1 MKKKKKKSIKK
12 EVAEEYDKYIEK
24 YSKGY
29 TKEQLEE
36 EHENTIESMLEL
48 KCEAERLM
56 LEAKE
61 YEPNTNMSLL
71 GMSFLAWCILSDIL
85 DIPVVRLF
93 SIIFSISGVIYIS
106 LEALKMKKTK
116 EKYSKSSNM
125 EREAIFLELKS
136 YAIEKCIMDYD
147 PF

>member
-1 MKKKKKKSIKK
+1 MKKNNKCIKK

-36 EHENTIESMLEL
+36 EHENTLETMLEL
-48 KCEAERLM
+48 KCEAERIM

-61 YEPNTNMSLL
+61 YKPNTDMSLL
-71 GMSFLAWCILSDIL
+71 GISFLVWCILGDVL
-85 DIPVVRLF
+85 NIPIIRLF
-93 SIIFSISGVIYIS
+93 SVIFSASGMIYIF
-106 LEALKMKKTK
+106 LEALKIKKVN
-116 EKYSKSSNM
+116 EKYGKSSSI

-136 YAIEKCIMDYD
+136 YVIEKCIMDYD
-147 PF
+147 SF